1 MATTSLFD
9 LSGRVAV
16 VTGAGRGLGRAL
28 SRGLADAG
36 AIVVACDVNEE
47 AARHTADLIGRSAR
61 ARRCD
66 VTRPDEIDALLSELA
81 TSEGGPDIWVNN
93 AGFDIIEPALSASL
107 SNWNRILEV
116 NLTGAFLGAQ
126 RAARMMVPRRRGS
139 IINITSLAASAGVR
153 NLAAYSSAKA
163 GLAQLTRVMALELAP
178 LGVRVNAIAPG
189 YLENVMAGAEAEHA
203 NPEKEAQIRLFTPLG
218 RRARLE
224 ELVGPVIFLASDA
237 ASYVTGATLAVDGG
251 YTAI

>member
-1 MATTSLFD
+1 MATTLFD
-9 LSGRVAV
+9 LTGRVAV
-16 VTGAGRGLGRAL
+16 VTGGGRGLGRVL
-28 SRGLADAG
+28 SKGLADAG
-36 AIVVACDVNEE
+36 ASVVVGDVNEE
-47 AARHTADLIGRSAR
+47 AARHTADLIGHGAR
-61 ARRCD
+61 ALRCD
-66 VTRPDEIDALLSELA
+66 VTRPDEIDALLSELSKGVGA
-81 TSEGGPDIWVNN
+81 PDIWVNN
-93 AGFDIIEPALSASL
+93 AGFDIIEPALSVSL
-107 SNWNRILEV
+107 SNWNRILDV

-126 RAARMMVPRRRGS
+126 RAARMMVPRGRGS

-178 LGVRVNAIAPG
+178 SGVRVNAIAPG

>member
-1 MATTSLFD
+1 MATTTLFD
-9 LSGRVAV
+9 LTGRVAV

-28 SRGLADAG
+28 CRGLADAG
-36 AIVVACDVNEE
+36 ASVVACDVNEE
-47 AARHTADLIGRSAR
+47 AARQTADLTGHGVRG
-61 ARRCD
+61 RRCD

-81 TSEGGPDIWVNN
+81 AGAGGPDVWVNN
-93 AGFDIIEPALSASL
+93 AGFDIIEPALSATL
-107 SNWNRILEV
+107 SNWNRILDV

-126 RAARMMVPRRRGS
+126 RAARLMVPRGSGS
-139 IINITSLAASAGVR
+139 IINITSLAASAGIR
-153 NLAAYSSAKA
+153 NLAAYSAAKA

-178 LGVRVNAIAPG
+178 AGVRVNAIAPG
-189 YLENVMAGAEAEHA
+189 YLENVMVGAEAEHA